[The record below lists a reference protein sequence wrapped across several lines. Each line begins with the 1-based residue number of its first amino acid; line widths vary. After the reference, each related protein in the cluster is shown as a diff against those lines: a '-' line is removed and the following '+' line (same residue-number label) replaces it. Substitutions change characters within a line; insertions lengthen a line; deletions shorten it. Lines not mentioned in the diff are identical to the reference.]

1 MIETLISAIVI
12 SVVVQCIVQ
21 AIKKCIKM
29 ESGYSLFNRINIK
42 VLLSVILSI
51 LLCILGHI
59 DILGLLGITLLIP
72 VIGEIVTGIICS
84 SGANVI
90 RDLVKQIE
98 QAKSGEVVDEEEE

>member
-1 MIETLISAIVI
+1 MIETLIGAIVI
-12 SVVVQCIVQ
+12 SVVVQCAVQ
-21 AIKKCIKM
+21 AIKKCIKI

-42 VLLSVILSI
+42 VLLSMALSI

-59 DILGLLGITLLIP
+59 DILGLLGITLLVP
-72 VIGEIVTGIICS
+72 VIGEIFTGIICS

-98 QAKSGEVVDEEEE
+98 QAKSGEVVEEEEK